1 MKRLIAIFSI
11 IALTAVA
18 AVAQTMSVAGF
29 EERPMDM
36 DARVTHPVTDP
47 NGQTCALIKVETT
60 QTGFGFDTGVI
71 QVVKTEQKIG
81 EVWVY
86 VQPRVKKITI
96 MHQDYEPVRDYYFP
110 TGALKEATVYLLK
123 LRTAGAPVQA
133 ASTQQH
139 SGFLIINS
147 EPQGAEVWLNNE
159 STGEVTPFRR
169 KLVIGDEVPYRL
181 SLPLYHD
188 EAGMVTVDQP
198 RKELQFALRP
208 AFGSVMVTSTP
219 SGALVFLDEKQVG
232 QTPLTLDRIA
242 SGSHSLRL
250 QAPQYA
256 VERRNVS
263 VADGQTANV
272 AVTLAARFAEITVQ
286 APQGAVVTVDGDR
299 KGSGTLSWRQGEGL
313 CDIVVSMV
321 GHRDARRQLE
331 VVAGRAQT
339 VQLTPQP
346 IYGSASVDSDL
357 MDAEIWIDGK
367 QYGVTPNV
375 VERLLVGSHTLV
387 LKKSGYADLQQQFSV
402 EEGKEASLSVK
413 LTTGCSVRFTSEKPG
428 MRIIV
433 DGKELGTTPLTAVV
447 GFGHHSVSAMRGE
460 YIIDVRDL
468 DITSAGAPLTMA
480 FRDFGNFGNQTF
492 TVNGVQFTMVAVAGG
507 TFTMGA
513 TSEQGSDAFDD
524 EKPAHQVTLSDYYIG
539 QTEVTQALWK
549 AVMGSNPSNHKGDN
563 LPVEQVSCNDCQ
575 VFIQKLNQLTGKQFR
590 LPTEAE
596 WEYAA
601 RGGRKSQGYK
611 YAGGNNIGSVAWC
624 DGNSGNETHPVGTK
638 QANELGIYDMSG
650 NVWEWCSDWYGGY
663 QSSSQSDPQGPSSG
677 SDRVGRGGGCYSDAW
692 NCRVSIRNNS
702 APVGRS
708 FNLGLRLSCNR

>member
-1 MKRLIAIFSI
+1 M
-11 IALTAVA
+11 
-18 AVAQTMSVAGF
+18 
-29 EERPMDM
+29 
-36 DARVTHPVTDP
+36 
-47 NGQTCALIKVETT
+47 
-60 QTGFGFDTGVI
+60 
-71 QVVKTEQKIG
+71 
-81 EVWVY
+81 
-86 VQPRVKKITI
+86 
-96 MHQDYEPVRDYYFP
+96 
-110 TGALKEATVYLLK
+110 
-123 LRTAGAPVQA
+123 QA

-169 KLVIGDEVPYRL
+169 KLAIGDEVPYRL

-208 AFGSVMVTSTP
+208 AFGSVTVTSTP

-299 KGSGTLSWRQGEGL
+299 KGSGTLSWRQSEGL
-313 CDIVVSMV
+313 CDIVVSMA

-413 LTTGCSVRFTSEKPG
+413 LPAGRSVQFTSEKPG
-428 MRIIV
+428 MQIIV
-433 DGKELGTTPLTAVV
+433 DGKKLGTTPLTAVV
-447 GFGHHSVSAMRGE
+447 GIGHHSVSAMRGGD
-460 YIIDVRDL
+460 IIDVRDL

-480 FRDFGNFGNQTF
+480 FRDFNHTF
-492 TVNGVQFTMVAVAGG
+492 TVNGVQFTMVEVGGG

-513 TSEQGSDAFDD
+513 TSEQGSDAWDE
-524 EKPAHQVTLSDYYIG
+524 EKPAHEVTLSDYYIG
-539 QTEVTQALWK
+539 QTEVTQALWE
-549 AVMGSNPSNHKGDN
+549 AVMGSNPSDSKGGN
-563 LPVEQVSCNDCQ
+563 LPVERVSWDDCQ

-601 RGGRKSQGYK
+601 RGGRKSRGYK
-611 YAGGNNIGSVAWC
+611 YAGGNNIDSVAWC
-624 DGNSGNETHPVGTK
+624 DGNSGNETHPVATK

-650 NVWEWCSDWYGGY
+650 NVLEWCSDWCGDYT
-663 QSSSQSDPQGPSSG
+663 SSSQSDPQGSSSG
-677 SDRVGRGGGCYSDAW
+677 SFRVIRGGCYYNFAR
-692 NCRVSIRNNS
+692 NCRVSYRISNTLDY
-702 APVGRS
+702 RS
-708 FNLGLRLSCNR
+708 GYLGLRLSCNR

>member
-11 IALTAVA
+11 IALAAVA

-86 VQPRVKKITI
+86 VQPRVKKIAI

-169 KLVIGDEVPYRL
+169 KLAIGDEVPYRL

-208 AFGSVMVTSTP
+208 AFGSVTVTSTP

-313 CDIVVSMV
+313 CDIVVSMA

-339 VQLTPQP
+339 VLLTPQP
-346 IYGSASVDSDL
+346 IYGSASVDSDP

-387 LKKSGYADLQQQFSV
+387 LKKSGCADLQQQFSV

-413 LTTGCSVRFTSEKPG
+413 LTTGRSVWFISEKSG

-447 GFGHHSVSAMRGE
+447 GFGHHSVLAMRGGD
-460 YIIDVRDL
+460 IVDVRDL

-480 FRDFGNFGNQTF
+480 FRDFNQTF
-492 TVNGVQFTMVAVAGG
+492 TVNGVQFTMVAVKGG

-513 TSEQGSDAFDD
+513 TSEQGSDAWEN
-524 EKPAHQVTLSDYYIG
+524 EKPAHEVTLSDYYIG

-549 AVMGSNPSNHKGDN
+549 AVMGSNPSYFVGDN
-563 LPVEQVSCNDCQ
+563 LPVENMSWNDCQ

-601 RGGRKSQGYK
+601 RGGRKSRDYK
-611 YAGGNNIGSVAWC
+611 YAGDDYIGSVAWYS
-624 DGNSGNETHPVGTK
+624 GNSGYETHPVATK

-650 NVWEWCSDWYGGY
+650 NAMEWCSDWYGDY

-677 SDRVGRGGGCYSDAW
+677 FDRVDRGGSYSNNAW
-692 NCRVSIRNNS
+692 CCRVSCRNVS
-702 APVGRS
+702 APVS
-708 FNLGLRLSCNR
+708 TDAFGLRLSCNR

>member
-11 IALTAVA
+11 IALAAVA

-86 VQPRVKKITI
+86 VQPRVKKIAI

-169 KLVIGDEVPYRL
+169 KLAIG
-181 SLPLYHD
+181 D

-286 APQGAVVTVDGDR
+286 APQGAVVTVDDDR

-313 CDIVVSMV
+313 CDIVVSMA

-402 EEGKEASLSVK
+402 EEGKEASLLVK
-413 LTTGCSVRFTSEKPG
+413 LPTGRSVQFTSEKPG
-428 MRIIV
+428 MQIIV
-433 DGKELGTTPLTAVV
+433 DGKKLGTTPLTAVV
-447 GFGHHSVSAMRGE
+447 GIGHHSVSAMRGGD
-460 YIIDVRDL
+460 IIDVRDL

-480 FRDFGNFGNQTF
+480 FRDFNNQTF
-492 TVNGVQFTMVAVAGG
+492 TVNGVQFTMVAVKGG

-513 TSEQGSDAFDD
+513 TSEQGSDAWED
-524 EKPAHQVTLSDYYIG
+524 EKPAHEVTLSDYYIG
-539 QTEVTQALWK
+539 QTEVTQALWE
-549 AVMGSNPSNHKGDN
+549 AVMGSNPSDSRGDN
-563 LPVEQVSCNDCQ
+563 LPVEQVSWNDCQ
-575 VFIQKLNQLTGKQFR
+575 EFIRKLNQLTGKQFH

-601 RGGRKSQGYK
+601 RGGRKSRGYK
-611 YAGGNNIGSVAWC
+611 YAGGNDIGLVAWC
-624 DGNSGNETHPVGTK
+624 YDNGIGIHPVGTK

-650 NVWEWCSDWYGGY
+650 NVWEWCSDWYDGY
-663 QSSSQSDPQGPSSG
+663 QSSSLSDPQGPSSG
-677 SDRVGRGGGCYSDAW
+677 SRRVYRGGCCYNVARL
-692 NCRVSIRNNS
+692 CRVSIRNYNT
-702 APVGRS
+702 PNYRGGD
-708 FNLGLRLSCNR
+708 LGLRLSCNR

>member
-11 IALTAVA
+11 IALAAVA

-169 KLVIGDEVPYRL
+169 KLAIGDEVPYRL

-208 AFGSVMVTSTP
+208 AFGSVTVTSTP

-299 KGSGTLSWRQGEGL
+299 KGSGTLSWRQSEGL
-313 CDIVVSMV
+313 CDIVVSMA

-413 LTTGCSVRFTSEKPG
+413 LPAGRSVQFTSEKPG
-428 MRIIV
+428 MQIIV
-433 DGKELGTTPLTAVV
+433 DGKKLGTTPLTAVV
-447 GFGHHSVSAMRGE
+447 GIGHHSVSAMRGGD
-460 YIIDVRDL
+460 IIDVRDL

-480 FRDFGNFGNQTF
+480 FRDFNQTF
-492 TVNGVQFTMVAVAGG
+492 TVNGVQFTMVEVGGG

-513 TSEQGSDAFDD
+513 TSEQGSDAWDE
-524 EKPAHQVTLSDYYIG
+524 EKPAHEVTLSDYYIG
-539 QTEVTQALWK
+539 QTEVTQALWE
-549 AVMGSNPSNHKGDN
+549 AVMGSNPSDSKGGN
-563 LPVEQVSCNDCQ
+563 LPVERVSWDDCQ

-601 RGGRKSQGYK
+601 RGGRKSRGYK
-611 YAGGNNIGSVAWC
+611 YAGGNNIDSVAWC
-624 DGNSGNETHPVGTK
+624 DGNSGNETHPVATK

-650 NVWEWCSDWYGGY
+650 NVLEWCSDWCGDYT
-663 QSSSQSDPQGPSSG
+663 SSSQSDPQGSSSG
-677 SDRVGRGGGCYSDAW
+677 SFRVIRGGCYYNFAR
-692 NCRVSIRNNS
+692 NCRVSYRISNTLDY
-702 APVGRS
+702 RS
-708 FNLGLRLSCNR
+708 GYLGLRLSCNR

>member
-11 IALTAVA
+11 IALAAVA

-123 LRTAGAPVQA
+123 LRTAGAP
-133 ASTQQH
+133 
-139 SGFLIINS
+139 
-147 EPQGAEVWLNNE
+147 
-159 STGEVTPFRR
+159 
-169 KLVIGDEVPYRL
+169 
-181 SLPLYHD
+181 
-188 EAGMVTVDQP
+188 
-198 RKELQFALRP
+198 
-208 AFGSVMVTSTP
+208 
-219 SGALVFLDEKQVG
+219 G

-263 VADGQTANV
+263 VADGQTTNM
-272 AVTLAARFAEITVQ
+272 AVTLTARFAEITVQ

-313 CDIVVSMV
+313 CDIVVSMA

-346 IYGSASVDSDL
+346 IYGSASVDSDP

-387 LKKSGYADLQQQFSV
+387 LKKSGCADLQQQFSV

-413 LTTGCSVRFTSEKPG
+413 LPTGRSVRFTSEKPG
-428 MRIIV
+428 MQIIV

-447 GFGHHSVSAMRGE
+447 GIGHHSVSAMRGGD
-460 YIIDVRDL
+460 IVDVRDL

-480 FRDFGNFGNQTF
+480 FRDFGNQTF
-492 TVNGVQFTMVAVAGG
+492 TVNGVQFTMVAVGGG

-513 TSEQGSDAFDD
+513 TSEQGSDAMED
-524 EKPAHQVTLSDYYIG
+524 EKPAHEVTLSGYYIG
-539 QTEVTQALWK
+539 QTEVTQALWE
-549 AVMGSNPSNHKGDN
+549 AVMGSNPSYRRGDN
-563 LPVEQVSCNDCQ
+563 LPVERVSWDDCQ

-601 RGGRKSQGYK
+601 RGGRKSRGYK
-611 YAGGNNIGSVAWC
+611 YAGGNNIGSVAWY
-624 DGNSGNETHPVGTK
+624 DDNSGYKTHPVATK

-650 NVWEWCSDWYGGY
+650 NVSEWCSDWYGDY
-663 QSSSQSDPQGPSSG
+663 QLSSRSNPQGPSSG
-677 SDRVGRGGGCYSDAW
+677 FGRVSRGGSYHNDAW
-692 NCRVSIRNNS
+692 RCRVSYRNGDLLGIRVNI
-702 APVGRS
+702 
-708 FNLGLRLSCNR
+708 LGLRLSCNR

>member
-11 IALTAVA
+11 IALAAVA

-169 KLVIGDEVPYRL
+169 KLAIGDEVPYRL

-208 AFGSVMVTSTP
+208 AFGSVTVTSTP

-313 CDIVVSMV
+313 CDIVVSMA

-346 IYGSASVDSDL
+346 IYGSASVDSDP

-387 LKKSGYADLQQQFSV
+387 LKKSGCADLQQQFSV

-413 LTTGCSVRFTSEKPG
+413 LTTGRSG
-428 MRIIV
+428 DIIV
-433 DGKELGTTPLTAVV
+433 
-447 GFGHHSVSAMRGE
+447 
-460 YIIDVRDL
+460 VRDL

-480 FRDFGNFGNQTF
+480 FRDFNNQTF
-492 TVNGVQFTMVAVAGG
+492 TVNGVQFTMVAVEGG

-513 TSEQGSDAFDD
+513 TSEQGSDAWDD
-524 EKPAHQVTLSDYYIG
+524 EKPAHKVTLSDYYIG
-539 QTEVTQALWK
+539 QTEVTQALWE
-549 AVMGSNPSNHKGDN
+549 AVMGGNPSRRIGDN
-563 LPVEQVSCNDCQ
+563 LPVEQVSWNDCQ

-601 RGGRKSQGYK
+601 RGGRKSRGYK
-611 YAGGNNIGSVAWC
+611 YAGGNNIGSVAWY
-624 DGNSGNETHPVGTK
+624 DDNSGNEMHPVATK

-650 NVWEWCSDWYGGY
+650 NVWEWCSDWYGDY
-663 QSSSQSDPQGPSSG
+663 TSSSQSDPQGPSSG
-677 SDRVGRGGGCYSDAW
+677 SDRVGRGGGYGSIAGV
-692 NCRVSIRNNS
+692 CRVSCRNIY
-702 APVGRS
+702 APGCR
-708 FNLGLRLSCNR
+708 FDFLGLRLSCNR

>member
-11 IALTAVA
+11 IALAAVA

-169 KLVIGDEVPYRL
+169 KLAIGDEVPYRL
-181 SLPLYHD
+181 SRPLYHD

-208 AFGSVMVTSTP
+208 AFGSVTVTSPP

-232 QTPLTLDRIA
+232 QTPLTLARIA

-299 KGSGTLSWRQGEGL
+299 KGSGTLSWRQSEGL
-313 CDIVVSMV
+313 CDIVVSMA

-413 LTTGCSVRFTSEKPG
+413 LPAGRSVQFTSEKPG
-428 MRIIV
+428 MQIIV
-433 DGKELGTTPLTAVV
+433 DGKKLGTTPLTAVV
-447 GFGHHSVSAMRGE
+447 GIGHHSVSAMRGGD
-460 YIIDVRDL
+460 IIDVRDL

-480 FRDFGNFGNQTF
+480 F
-492 TVNGVQFTMVAVAGG
+492 

-513 TSEQGSDAFDD
+513 TSEQGSDAWDE
-524 EKPAHQVTLSDYYIG
+524 EKPAHEVTLSDYYIG
-539 QTEVTQALWK
+539 QTEVTQALWE
-549 AVMGSNPSNHKGDN
+549 AVMGSNPSDSKGGN
-563 LPVEQVSCNDCQ
+563 LPVERVSWDDCQ

-601 RGGRKSQGYK
+601 RGGRKSRGYK
-611 YAGGNNIGSVAWC
+611 YAGGNNIDSVAWC
-624 DGNSGNETHPVGTK
+624 DGNSGNETHPVATK

-650 NVWEWCSDWYGGY
+650 NVLEWCSDWCGDYT
-663 QSSSQSDPQGPSSG
+663 SSSQSDPQGSSSG
-677 SDRVGRGGGCYSDAW
+677 SFRVIRGGCYYNFAR
-692 NCRVSIRNNS
+692 NCRVSYRISNTLDY
-702 APVGRS
+702 RS
-708 FNLGLRLSCNR
+708 GYLGLRLSCNR

>member
-11 IALTAVA
+11 IALAAVA

-123 LRTAGAPVQA
+123 LRTVGAPVQA
-133 ASTQQH
+133 ASTQQR

-169 KLVIGDEVPYRL
+169 KLAIGDEVPYRL

-208 AFGSVMVTSTP
+208 AFGSVTVTSTP

-299 KGSGTLSWRQGEGL
+299 KGSGTLSWRQSEGL
-313 CDIVVSMV
+313 CDIVVSMA

-413 LTTGCSVRFTSEKPG
+413 LPAGRSVQFTSEKPG
-428 MRIIV
+428 MQIIV
-433 DGKELGTTPLTAVV
+433 DGKKLGTTPLTAVV
-447 GFGHHSVSAMRGE
+447 GIGHHSVSAMRGGD
-460 YIIDVRDL
+460 IIDVRDL

-480 FRDFGNFGNQTF
+480 FRDFNHTF
-492 TVNGVQFTMVAVAGG
+492 TVNGVQFTMVEVGGG

-513 TSEQGSDAFDD
+513 TSEQGSDAWDE
-524 EKPAHQVTLSDYYIG
+524 EKPAHEVTLSDYYIG
-539 QTEVTQALWK
+539 QTEVTQALWE
-549 AVMGSNPSNHKGDN
+549 AVMGSNPSDSKGGN
-563 LPVEQVSCNDCQ
+563 LPVERVSWDDCQ

-601 RGGRKSQGYK
+601 RGGRKSRGYK
-611 YAGGNNIGSVAWC
+611 YAGGNNIDSVAWC
-624 DGNSGNETHPVGTK
+624 DGNSGNETHPVATK

-650 NVWEWCSDWYGGY
+650 NVLEWCSDWCGDYT
-663 QSSSQSDPQGPSSG
+663 SSSQSDPQGSSSG
-677 SDRVGRGGGCYSDAW
+677 SFRVIRGGCYYNFAR
-692 NCRVSIRNNS
+692 NCRVSYRISNTLDYRC
-702 APVGRS
+702 GY
-708 FNLGLRLSCNR
+708 LGLRLSCNR

>member
-11 IALTAVA
+11 IALAAVA

-60 QTGFGFDTGVI
+60 RTGFGFDTGVI

-133 ASTQQH
+133 ASTQQR

-169 KLVIGDEVPYRL
+169 KLAIGDEMPYRL

-208 AFGSVMVTSTP
+208 AFGSVTVTSTP

-299 KGSGTLSWRQGEGL
+299 KGSGTLSWRQSEGL
-313 CDIVVSMV
+313 CDIVVSMA

-367 QYGVTPNV
+367 QYGVTSNV

-413 LTTGCSVRFTSEKPG
+413 LPAGRSVQFTSEKPG
-428 MRIIV
+428 MQIIV
-433 DGKELGTTPLTAVV
+433 DGKKLGTTPLTAVV
-447 GFGHHSVSAMRGE
+447 GIGHHSVSAMRGGD
-460 YIIDVRDL
+460 IIDVRDL

-480 FRDFGNFGNQTF
+480 FRDFNQTF
-492 TVNGVQFTMVAVAGG
+492 TVNGVQFTMVEVGGG

-513 TSEQGSDAFDD
+513 TSEQGSDAWDE
-524 EKPAHQVTLSDYYIG
+524 EKPAHEVTLSDYYIG
-539 QTEVTQALWK
+539 QTEVTQALWE
-549 AVMGSNPSNHKGDN
+549 AVMGSNPSDSKGGN
-563 LPVEQVSCNDCQ
+563 LPVERVSWDDCQ
-575 VFIQKLNQLTGKQFR
+575 LFIQKLNQLTGKQFR

-601 RGGRKSQGYK
+601 RGGRKSRGYK
-611 YAGGNNIGSVAWC
+611 YAGGNNIDSVAWC
-624 DGNSGNETHPVGTK
+624 DGNSGNETHPVATK

-650 NVWEWCSDWYGGY
+650 NVLEWCSDWCGDYT
-663 QSSSQSDPQGPSSG
+663 SSSQSDPQGSSSG
-677 SDRVGRGGGCYSDAW
+677 SFRVIRGGCYYNFAR
-692 NCRVSIRNNS
+692 NCRVSYRISNTLDY
-702 APVGRS
+702 RS
-708 FNLGLRLSCNR
+708 GYLGLRLSCNR

>member
-11 IALTAVA
+11 IALAAVA

-123 LRTAGAPVQA
+123 LRTAGTPVQA

-169 KLVIGDEVPYRL
+169 KLAIGDEVPYRL

-208 AFGSVMVTSTP
+208 AFGSVTVTSTP
-219 SGALVFLDEKQVG
+219 SGASVFLDEKQVG

-313 CDIVVSMV
+313 CDIVVSMA

-346 IYGSASVDSDL
+346 IYGSASVDSDP

-387 LKKSGYADLQQQFSV
+387 LKKSGCADLQQQFSV

-413 LTTGCSVRFTSEKPG
+413 LTTGRSVWFISEKSG

-447 GFGHHSVSAMRGE
+447 GFGHHSVLAMRGGD
-460 YIIDVRDL
+460 IVDVRDL

-480 FRDFGNFGNQTF
+480 FRDFNQTF
-492 TVNGVQFTMVAVAGG
+492 TVNGVQFTMVAV
-507 TFTMGA
+507 
-513 TSEQGSDAFDD
+513 
-524 EKPAHQVTLSDYYIG
+524 
-539 QTEVTQALWK
+539 
-549 AVMGSNPSNHKGDN
+549 
-563 LPVEQVSCNDCQ
+563 
-575 VFIQKLNQLTGKQFR
+575 LNQLTGKQFR

-601 RGGRKSQGYK
+601 RGGRKSRDYK
-611 YAGGNNIGSVAWC
+611 YAGGNNIGSVAWY
-624 DGNSGNETHPVGTK
+624 DGNSGKETHAVATK

-650 NVWEWCSDWYGGY
+650 NVWEWCSDWYGDY
-663 QSSSQSDPQGPSSG
+663 TSSSQSDPQGPSSG
-677 SDRVGRGGGCYSDAW
+677 YRRVLRGGGCYNNARY
-692 NCRVSIRNNS
+692 CRVSY
-702 APVGRS
+702 RS
-708 FNLGLRLSCNR
+708 YGTLGYRINGLGLRLSCNR

>member
-11 IALTAVA
+11 IALAAVA

-169 KLVIGDEVPYRL
+169 KLAIGDEVPYRL

-208 AFGSVMVTSTP
+208 AFGSVTVTSTP

-299 KGSGTLSWRQGEGL
+299 KGSGTLSWRQSEGL
-313 CDIVVSMV
+313 CDIVVSMA

-413 LTTGCSVRFTSEKPG
+413 LPAGRSVQFTSEKPG
-428 MRIIV
+428 MQIIV
-433 DGKELGTTPLTAVV
+433 DGKKLGTTPLTAVV
-447 GFGHHSVSAMRGE
+447 GIGHHSVSAMRGGD
-460 YIIDVRDL
+460 IIDVRDL

-480 FRDFGNFGNQTF
+480 FRDFNHTF
-492 TVNGVQFTMVAVAGG
+492 TVNGVQFTMVEVGGG

-513 TSEQGSDAFDD
+513 TSEQGSDAWDE
-524 EKPAHQVTLSDYYIG
+524 EKPAHEVTLSDYYIG

-549 AVMGSNPSNHKGDN
+549 AVMGSNPSDSKGGN
-563 LPVEQVSCNDCQ
+563 LPVERVSWDDCQ

-601 RGGRKSQGYK
+601 RGGRKSRGYK
-611 YAGGNNIGSVAWC
+611 YAGGNNIDSVAWC
-624 DGNSGNETHPVGTK
+624 DGNSGNETHPVATK

-650 NVWEWCSDWYGGY
+650 NVLEWCSDWCGDYT
-663 QSSSQSDPQGPSSG
+663 SSSQSDPQGSSSG
-677 SDRVGRGGGCYSDAW
+677 SFRVIRGGCYYNFAR
-692 NCRVSIRNNS
+692 NCRVSYRISNTLDYRC
-702 APVGRS
+702 GY
-708 FNLGLRLSCNR
+708 LGLRLSCNR

>member
-11 IALTAVA
+11 IALAAVA

-169 KLVIGDEVPYRL
+169 KLAIGDEVPYRL

-208 AFGSVMVTSTP
+208 AFGSVTVTSTP

-286 APQGAVVTVDGDR
+286 APQGAVETVDGDR
-299 KGSGTLSWRQGEGL
+299 KGSGTLSWRQSEGL
-313 CDIVVSMV
+313 CDIVVSMA

-413 LTTGCSVRFTSEKPG
+413 LPAGRSVQFTSEKPG
-428 MRIIV
+428 MQIIV
-433 DGKELGTTPLTAVV
+433 DGKKLGTTPLTAVV
-447 GFGHHSVSAMRGE
+447 GIGHHSVSAMRGGD
-460 YIIDVRDL
+460 IIDVRDL

-480 FRDFGNFGNQTF
+480 FRDFNHTF
-492 TVNGVQFTMVAVAGG
+492 TVNGVQFTMVEVGGG

-513 TSEQGSDAFDD
+513 TSEQGSDAWDE
-524 EKPAHQVTLSDYYIG
+524 EKPAHEVTLSDYYIG

-549 AVMGSNPSNHKGDN
+549 AVMGSNPSDSKGGN
-563 LPVEQVSCNDCQ
+563 LPVERVSWDDCQ

-601 RGGRKSQGYK
+601 RGGRKSRGYK
-611 YAGGNNIGSVAWC
+611 YAGGNNIDSVAWC
-624 DGNSGNETHPVGTK
+624 DGNSGNETHPVATK

-650 NVWEWCSDWYGGY
+650 NVLEWCSDWCGDYT
-663 QSSSQSDPQGPSSG
+663 SSSQSDPQGSSSG
-677 SDRVGRGGGCYSDAW
+677 SFRVIRGGCYYNFAR
-692 NCRVSIRNNS
+692 NCRVSYRISNTLDYRC
-702 APVGRS
+702 GY
-708 FNLGLRLSCNR
+708 LGLRLSCNR

>member
-11 IALTAVA
+11 IALAAVA

-123 LRTAGAPVQA
+123 LRTAGAPEQA
-133 ASTQQH
+133 ASTQQR

-169 KLVIGDEVPYRL
+169 KLAIGDEMPYRL

-299 KGSGTLSWRQGEGL
+299 KGSGTLSWRQSEGL
-313 CDIVVSMV
+313 CDIVVSMA

-402 EEGKEASLSVK
+402 EEGKEASLLVK
-413 LTTGCSVRFTSEKPG
+413 LPAGRSVQFTSEKPG
-428 MRIIV
+428 MQIIV
-433 DGKELGTTPLTAVV
+433 DGKKLGTTPLTAVV
-447 GFGHHSVSAMRGE
+447 GIGHHSVSAMRGGD
-460 YIIDVRDL
+460 IIDVRDL

-480 FRDFGNFGNQTF
+480 FRDFNHTF
-492 TVNGVQFTMVAVAGG
+492 TVNGVQFTMVEVGGG

-513 TSEQGSDAFDD
+513 TSEQGSDAWDE
-524 EKPAHQVTLSDYYIG
+524 EKPAHEVTLSDYYIG
-539 QTEVTQALWK
+539 QTEVTQALWE
-549 AVMGSNPSNHKGDN
+549 AVMGSNPSDSKGDN
-563 LPVEQVSCNDCQ
+563 LPVERVSWDDCQ

-601 RGGRKSQGYK
+601 RGGRKSRGYK
-611 YAGGNNIGSVAWC
+611 YAGGNNIDSVAWC
-624 DGNSGNETHPVGTK
+624 DGNSGNETHPVATK

-650 NVWEWCSDWYGGY
+650 NVLEWCSDWCGDYT
-663 QSSSQSDPQGPSSG
+663 SSSQSDPQGSSSG
-677 SDRVGRGGGCYSDAW
+677 SFRVIRGGCYYNFAR
-692 NCRVSIRNNS
+692 NCRVSYRISNTLDY
-702 APVGRS
+702 RS
-708 FNLGLRLSCNR
+708 GYLGLRLSCNR

>member
-11 IALTAVA
+11 IALAAVA

-159 STGEVTPFRR
+159 SIGEVTPFRR
-169 KLVIGDEVPYRL
+169 KLAIGDEVPYRL

-208 AFGSVMVTSTP
+208 AFGSVTVTSTP

-242 SGSHSLRL
+242 SGSHSLRF

-299 KGSGTLSWRQGEGL
+299 KGSGTLSWRQSEGL
-313 CDIVVSMV
+313 CDIVVSMA
-321 GHRDARRQLE
+321 GHRDARCQLE

-367 QYGVTPNV
+367 QYGLTPNV

-402 EEGKEASLSVK
+402 EEGKEASLSVE
-413 LTTGCSVRFTSEKPG
+413 LPAGRSVQFTSEKPG
-428 MRIIV
+428 MQIIV
-433 DGKELGTTPLTAVV
+433 DGKKLGTTPLTAVV
-447 GFGHHSVSAMRGE
+447 GIGHHSVSAMRGGD
-460 YIIDVRDL
+460 IIDVRDL

-480 FRDFGNFGNQTF
+480 FRDFNHTF
-492 TVNGVQFTMVAVAGG
+492 TVNGVQFTMVEVGGG

-513 TSEQGSDAFDD
+513 TSEQGSDAWDE
-524 EKPAHQVTLSDYYIG
+524 EKPAHEVTLSDYYIG
-539 QTEVTQALWK
+539 QTEVTQALWE
-549 AVMGSNPSNHKGDN
+549 AVMGSNPSDSKGDN
-563 LPVEQVSCNDCQ
+563 LPVEQVSWDDCQ

-601 RGGRKSQGYK
+601 RGGRKSRGYK
-611 YAGGNNIGSVAWC
+611 YAGGNNIDSVAWC
-624 DGNSGNETHPVGTK
+624 DGNSGNETHPVATK

-650 NVWEWCSDWYGGY
+650 NVLEWCSDWCGDYT
-663 QSSSQSDPQGPSSG
+663 SSSQSDPQGSSSG
-677 SDRVGRGGGCYSDAW
+677 SFRVIRGGCYYNFAR
-692 NCRVSIRNNS
+692 NCRVSYRISNTLDY
-702 APVGRS
+702 RS
-708 FNLGLRLSCNR
+708 GYLGLRLSCNR

>member
-11 IALTAVA
+11 IALAAVA

-86 VQPRVKKITI
+86 VQPRVKKIAI

-123 LRTAGAPVQA
+123 LRTAGAPLQA

-169 KLVIGDEVPYRL
+169 KLAIGDEVPYRL

-313 CDIVVSMV
+313 CDIVVSMA

-346 IYGSASVDSDL
+346 IYGSASVDSDP

-387 LKKSGYADLQQQFSV
+387 LKKSGCADLQQQFSV

-413 LTTGCSVRFTSEKPG
+413 LPTGRSVRFMSEKPG

-447 GFGHHSVSAMRGE
+447 GFGHHSVSAMRGGD
-460 YIIDVRDL
+460 IIDVRDL

-480 FRDFGNFGNQTF
+480 FSDFNQTF
-492 TVNGVQFTMVAVAGG
+492 TVNGVQFTMVAVEGG

-513 TSEQGSDAFDD
+513 TSEQGSDALDF
-524 EKPAHQVTLSDYYIG
+524 EKPAHQVTLSNYYIG
-539 QTEVTQALWK
+539 QTEVTQSLWK
-549 AVMGSNPSNHKGDN
+549 AVMGSNPSNYKGDN
-563 LPVEQVSCNDCQ
+563 LPVEQVSWDECQ

-601 RGGRKSQGYK
+601 RGGRKSRGYK
-611 YAGGNNIGSVAWC
+611 YAGGNDIGLVAWYK
-624 DGNSGNETHPVGTK
+624 GNSGNETHPVATK

-650 NVWEWCSDWYGGY
+650 NVWEWCSDWYGDY

-677 SDRVGRGGGCYSDAW
+677 FFRVSRGGSYYCNAGI
-692 NCRVSIRNNS
+692 CRVSYRCNC
-702 APVGRS
+702 APVGRYCD
-708 FNLGLRLSCNR
+708 LGLRLSCNR

>member
-11 IALTAVA
+11 IALAAVA

-29 EERPMDM
+29 EERLMDM

-123 LRTAGAPVQA
+123 LRTAGAPLQA

-169 KLVIGDEVPYRL
+169 KLAIGDEVPYRL

-208 AFGSVMVTSTP
+208 AFGSVTVTSTP

-299 KGSGTLSWRQGEGL
+299 KGSGMLSWRQSEGL
-313 CDIVVSMV
+313 CDIVVSMA

-413 LTTGCSVRFTSEKPG
+413 LPAGRSVQFTSEKPG
-428 MRIIV
+428 MQIIV
-433 DGKELGTTPLTAVV
+433 DGKKLGTTPLTAVV
-447 GFGHHSVSAMRGE
+447 GIGHHSVSAMRGGD
-460 YIIDVRDL
+460 IIDVRDL

-480 FRDFGNFGNQTF
+480 FRDFNQTF
-492 TVNGVQFTMVAVAGG
+492 TVNGVQFTMVEVGGG

-513 TSEQGSDAFDD
+513 TSEQGSDAWDE
-524 EKPAHQVTLSDYYIG
+524 EKPAHEVTLSDYYIG
-539 QTEVTQALWK
+539 QTEVTQALWE
-549 AVMGSNPSNHKGDN
+549 AVMGSNPSDSKGGN
-563 LPVEQVSCNDCQ
+563 LPVERVSWDDCQ

-601 RGGRKSQGYK
+601 RGGRKSRGYK
-611 YAGGNNIGSVAWC
+611 YAGGNNIDSVAWC
-624 DGNSGNETHPVGTK
+624 DGNSGNETHPVATK

-650 NVWEWCSDWYGGY
+650 NVLEWCSDWCGDYT
-663 QSSSQSDPQGPSSG
+663 SSSQSDPQGSSSG
-677 SDRVGRGGGCYSDAW
+677 SFRVIRGGCYYNFAR
-692 NCRVSIRNNS
+692 NCRVSYRISNTLDY
-702 APVGRS
+702 RS
-708 FNLGLRLSCNR
+708 GYLGLRLSCNR

>member
-11 IALTAVA
+11 IALAAVA

-169 KLVIGDEVPYRL
+169 KLAIGDEVPYRL

-313 CDIVVSMV
+313 CDIVVSMA

-346 IYGSASVDSDL
+346 IYGSASVDSDP

-387 LKKSGYADLQQQFSV
+387 LKKSGCADLQQQFSV

-413 LTTGCSVRFTSEKPG
+413 LPAGRSVQFTSEKPG
-428 MRIIV
+428 MQIIV
-433 DGKELGTTPLTAVV
+433 DGKKLGTTPLTAVV
-447 GFGHHSVSAMRGE
+447 GFGHHSVLAMRGGD
-460 YIIDVRDL
+460 IVDVRDL

-480 FRDFGNFGNQTF
+480 FRDFNQTF
-492 TVNGVQFTMVAVAGG
+492 TVNGVQFTMVAVKGG

-513 TSEQGSDAFDD
+513 TSEQGSDADED
-524 EKPAHQVTLSDYYIG
+524 EKPAHEVTLSDYYIG

-549 AVMGSNPSNHKGDN
+549 AVMGSNPSYFVGDN
-563 LPVEQVSCNDCQ
+563 LPVENMSWNDCQ

-601 RGGRKSQGYK
+601 RGGRKSRGYK
-611 YAGGNNIGSVAWC
+611 YAGSNDIGLVAWYE
-624 DGNSGNETHPVGTK
+624 DNSGTGTHPVATK

-650 NVWEWCSDWYGGY
+650 NVWEWCSDWYGDY

-677 SDRVGRGGGCYSDAW
+677 FSRVGRGGSCYSSARY
-692 NCRVSIRNNS
+692 CRVSS
-702 APVGRS
+702 RS
-708 FNLGLRLSCNR
+708 SGTPDDRFGDLGLRLSCNR

>member
-11 IALTAVA
+11 IALAAVA

-169 KLVIGDEVPYRL
+169 KLAIGDEMPYRL

-208 AFGSVMVTSTP
+208 AFGSVTVTSTP

-232 QTPLTLDRIA
+232 QTPLMLDRIA

-263 VADGQTANV
+263 VADGQTTNV
-272 AVTLAARFAEITVQ
+272 AVTLTARFAEITVQ

-299 KGSGTLSWRQGEGL
+299 KGSGTLSWRQSEGL
-313 CDIVVSMV
+313 CDIVVSMA

-413 LTTGCSVRFTSEKPG
+413 LPAGRSVQFTSEKPG
-428 MRIIV
+428 MQIIV
-433 DGKELGTTPLTAVV
+433 DGKKLGTTPLTAVV
-447 GFGHHSVSAMRGE
+447 GIGHHSVSAMRGGD
-460 YIIDVRDL
+460 IVDVRDL

-480 FRDFGNFGNQTF
+480 FRDFNHTF
-492 TVNGVQFTMVAVAGG
+492 TVNGVQFTMVEVGGG

-513 TSEQGSDAFDD
+513 TSEQGSDAWDE
-524 EKPAHQVTLSDYYIG
+524 EKPAHEVTLSDYYIG
-539 QTEVTQALWK
+539 QTEVTQALWE
-549 AVMGSNPSNHKGDN
+549 AVMGSNPSDSKGGN
-563 LPVEQVSCNDCQ
+563 LPVERVSWDDCQ

-601 RGGRKSQGYK
+601 RGGRKSRGCK
-611 YAGGNNIGSVAWC
+611 YAGGNDIGLVAWY
-624 DGNSGNETHPVGTK
+624 DDNNSGNRVHTVATK
-638 QANELGIYDMSG
+638 QANELGIYDMNG
-650 NVWEWCSDWYGGY
+650 NVWEWCSDWYDGY
-663 QSSSQSDPQGPSSG
+663 QLSSQSDPQGPSSG
-677 SDRVGRGGGCYSDAW
+677 SSRVNRGGICYGDARG
-692 NCRVSIRNNS
+692 CRVSDRSYNT
-702 APVGRS
+702 PVGR
-708 FNLGLRLSCNR
+708 FDVLGLRLSCNR

>member
-11 IALTAVA
+11 IALAAVA

-169 KLVIGDEVPYRL
+169 KLAIGDEVPYRL

-208 AFGSVMVTSTP
+208 AFGSVTVTSTP

-299 KGSGTLSWRQGEGL
+299 KGSGTLSWRQSEGL
-313 CDIVVSMV
+313 CDIVVSMA

-357 MDAEIWIDGK
+357 IDAEIWIDGK

-413 LTTGCSVRFTSEKPG
+413 LPAGRSVQFTSEKPG
-428 MRIIV
+428 MQIIV
-433 DGKELGTTPLTAVV
+433 DGKKLGTTPLTAVV
-447 GFGHHSVSAMRGE
+447 GIGHHSVSAMRGGD
-460 YIIDVRDL
+460 IVDVRDL

-480 FRDFGNFGNQTF
+480 FRDFNHTF
-492 TVNGVQFTMVAVAGG
+492 TVNGVQFTMVEVGGG

-513 TSEQGSDAFDD
+513 TSEQGSDAWDE
-524 EKPAHQVTLSDYYIG
+524 EKPAHEVTLSDYYIG
-539 QTEVTQALWK
+539 QTEVTQALWE
-549 AVMGSNPSNHKGDN
+549 AVMGSNPSDSKGDN
-563 LPVEQVSCNDCQ
+563 LPVERVSWDDCQ

-601 RGGRKSQGYK
+601 RGGRKSRGYK
-611 YAGGNNIGSVAWC
+611 YAGGNNIDSVAWC
-624 DGNSGNETHPVGTK
+624 DGNSGNETHPVATK

-650 NVWEWCSDWYGGY
+650 NVLEWCSDWCGDYT
-663 QSSSQSDPQGPSSG
+663 SSSQSDPQGSSSG
-677 SDRVGRGGGCYSDAW
+677 SFRVIRGGCYYNFAR
-692 NCRVSIRNNS
+692 NCRVSYRISNTLDY
-702 APVGRS
+702 RS
-708 FNLGLRLSCNR
+708 GYLGLRLSCNR

>member
-11 IALTAVA
+11 IALAAVA

-169 KLVIGDEVPYRL
+169 KLAIGDEVPYRL

-208 AFGSVMVTSTP
+208 AFGSVTVTSTP

-299 KGSGTLSWRQGEGL
+299 KGSGTLSWRQSEGL
-313 CDIVVSMV
+313 CDIVVSMA

-387 LKKSGYADLQQQFSV
+387 LKKSGYADLQQQFSM

-413 LTTGCSVRFTSEKPG
+413 LPAGRSVQFTSEKPG
-428 MRIIV
+428 MQIIV
-433 DGKELGTTPLTAVV
+433 DGKKLGTTPLTAVV
-447 GFGHHSVSAMRGE
+447 GIGHHSVSAMRGGD
-460 YIIDVRDL
+460 IIDVRDL

-480 FRDFGNFGNQTF
+480 FRDFNHTF
-492 TVNGVQFTMVAVAGG
+492 TVNGVQFTMVEVGGG

-513 TSEQGSDAFDD
+513 TSEQGSDAWDE
-524 EKPAHQVTLSDYYIG
+524 EKPAHEVTLSDYYIG
-539 QTEVTQALWK
+539 QTEVTQALWE
-549 AVMGSNPSNHKGDN
+549 AVMGSNPSDSKGGN
-563 LPVEQVSCNDCQ
+563 LPVERVSWDDCQ

-601 RGGRKSQGYK
+601 RGERKSRGYK
-611 YAGGNNIGSVAWC
+611 YAGGNNIDSVAWC
-624 DGNSGNETHPVGTK
+624 DGNSGNETHPVATK

-650 NVWEWCSDWYGGY
+650 NVLEWCSDWCGDYT
-663 QSSSQSDPQGPSSG
+663 SSSRSDPQGSSSG
-677 SDRVGRGGGCYSDAW
+677 SFRVIRGGCYYNFAR
-692 NCRVSIRNNS
+692 NCRVSYRISNTLDY
-702 APVGRS
+702 RS
-708 FNLGLRLSCNR
+708 GYLGLRLSCNR

>member
-402 EEGKEASLSVK
+402 EEGKEASLLVK
-413 LTTGCSVRFTSEKPG
+413 LPTGRSVQFTSEKPG
-428 MRIIV
+428 MQIIV
-433 DGKELGTTPLTAVV
+433 DGKKLGTTPLTAVV
-447 GFGHHSVSAMRGE
+447 GIGHHSVSAMRGGD
-460 YIIDVRDL
+460 IIDVRDL

-480 FRDFGNFGNQTF
+480 FRDFNHTF
-492 TVNGVQFTMVAVAGG
+492 TVNGVQFTMVEVGGG

-513 TSEQGSDAFDD
+513 TSEQGSDAWDE
-524 EKPAHQVTLSDYYIG
+524 EKPAHEVTLSDYYIG
-539 QTEVTQALWK
+539 QTEVTQALWE

-563 LPVEQVSCNDCQ
+563 LPVENVSWDDCQ

-611 YAGGNNIGSVAWC
+611 YAGDDYIGSVAWYS
-624 DGNSGNETHPVGTK
+624 GNSGYETHPVATK

-650 NVWEWCSDWYGGY
+650 NVWEWCSDWFGGY

-677 SDRVGRGGGCYSDAW
+677 FGRVRRGGCFYFNAGF
-692 NCRVSIRNNS
+692 CRVSRRSVNT
-702 APVGRS
+702 PDGRLD
-708 FNLGLRLSCNR
+708 NLGLRLSCNR

>member
-11 IALTAVA
+11 IALAAVA

-133 ASTQQH
+133 ASTQQR

-169 KLVIGDEVPYRL
+169 KLAIGDEVPYRL

-208 AFGSVMVTSTP
+208 AFGSVTVTSTP
-219 SGALVFLDEKQVG
+219 SGASVFLDEKQVG

-313 CDIVVSMV
+313 CDIVVSMA

-331 VVAGRAQT
+331 VVAGRAHT

-346 IYGSASVDSDL
+346 IYGSASVDSDP

-375 VERLLVGSHTLV
+375 VERLLVGRHTLV
-387 LKKSGYADLQQQFSV
+387 LKKSGCADLQQQFSV

-413 LTTGCSVRFTSEKPG
+413 LPTGRSG
-428 MRIIV
+428 DIIV
-433 DGKELGTTPLTAVV
+433 
-447 GFGHHSVSAMRGE
+447 
-460 YIIDVRDL
+460 VRDL

-480 FRDFGNFGNQTF
+480 FRDFNNQTF
-492 TVNGVQFTMVAVAGG
+492 TVNGVQFTMVAVEGG

-513 TSEQGSDAFDD
+513 TSEQGSDAWDD
-524 EKPAHQVTLSDYYIG
+524 EKPAHKVTLSDYYIG
-539 QTEVTQALWK
+539 QTEVTQALWE
-549 AVMGSNPSNHKGDN
+549 AVMGGNPSRRIGDN
-563 LPVEQVSCNDCQ
+563 LPVEQVSWNDCQ

-601 RGGRKSQGYK
+601 RGGRKSRGYK
-611 YAGGNNIGSVAWC
+611 YAGGNNIGSVAWY
-624 DGNSGNETHPVGTK
+624 DDNSGNEMHPVATK

-650 NVWEWCSDWYGGY
+650 NVWEWCSDWYGDY
-663 QSSSQSDPQGPSSG
+663 TSSSQSDPQGPSSG
-677 SDRVGRGGGCYSDAW
+677 SDRVGRGGGYFSRVRF
-692 NCRVSIRNNS
+692 CRVSSRNYITPGDRDND
-702 APVGRS
+702 
-708 FNLGLRLSCNR
+708 FGLRLSCNR